1 MGTVKG
7 TKFTEAHVAHIMES
21 RQKSEAWLKGRKRAA
36 AKMKG
41 RPPSLKAM
49 AASLATRSLR
59 TLGLTRE
66 GSKVLWEAYL
76 ELHLARL
83 RELREPVTA

>member
-1 MGTVKG
+1 MGTAKG
-7 TKFTEAHVAHIMES
+7 TTLSKEHVARILES
-21 RQKSEAWLKGRKRAA
+21 RQNSEAWREGRKRAA
-36 AKMKG
+36 AKLKG

-59 TLGLTRE
+59 SLGLTRE
-66 GSKVLWEAYL
+66 GSQVLWEAYL

-83 RELREPVTA
+83 REMREPVTA